1 MCAGTGTA
9 PAAARDTGR
18 AGPIVATWARLGSSP
33 GAGIGRAD
41 ERTGFECSGAAEP
54 AGAVRVVAVMS
65 LTPPCGGDARAV
77 VFRCPRAVAAR
88 PGPPSG
94 PRPGGEIA
102 APSPMAA

>member
-18 AGPIVATWARLGSSP
+18 TGPIVATWARFGSSP

-65 LTPPCGGDARAV
+65 LTPPCGGHARTV
-77 VFRCPRAVAAR
+77 VCRCRWAMAAVAGAPVAR
-88 PGPPSG
+88 CG
-94 PRPGGEIA
+94 RKIA
-102 APSPMAA
+102 AL